1 MRCSQKA
8 TLSEVKFLKKIRYL
22 RKKQGLSQEQ
32 LAKMS
37 GLSRYTIINFESG
50 KRDPRIKD
58 LRKIAK
64 ALNVS
69 IEELIS
75 ENETD
80 GSN

>member
-1 MRCSQKA
+1 M
-8 TLSEVKFLKKIRYL
+8 KFLKKIRQI

-37 GLSRYTIINFESG
+37 GLSRYTIINFETG

-58 LRKIAK
+58 LSKIAK

-80 GSN
+80 GSNE